1 MSWIEVFCPTDSS
14 TATRLD
20 FVLSFNVLSFNDKP
34 YVLAGFNVVVEAV
47 FFPLE
52 DSLKGSV
59 SWNRFVYPSD
69 VTTKRF
75 D

>member
-1 MSWIEVFCPTDSS
+1 MSELSVKSDKSLSGLLFKVFCPTDSS

-20 FVLSFNVLSFNDKP
+20 VVLSFDVLSFDDKP

-52 DSLKGSV
+52 DGLKGSV
-59 SWNRFVYPSD
+59 S
-69 VTTKRF
+69 
-75 D
+75 